1 MYLVLTGVTFL
12 TLVIFLRARVV
23 IFELLRYTW

>member
-12 TLVIFLRARVV
+12 TLVIFLRVV